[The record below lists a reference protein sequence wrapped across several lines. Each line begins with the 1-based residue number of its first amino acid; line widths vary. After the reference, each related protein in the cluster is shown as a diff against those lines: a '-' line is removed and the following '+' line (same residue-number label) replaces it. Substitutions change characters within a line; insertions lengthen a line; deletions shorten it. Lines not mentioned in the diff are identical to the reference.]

1 MAQTDTTRAIIHVD
15 MDEFFAAVEKL
26 DNPSLVGKPLLVGG
40 DPRARGVVATASYE
54 ARVFGCHSAMAMAK
68 AVRLCPHAIVIH
80 PHFERYSALSKQ
92 VFEIFHQFTP
102 LVEGLSID
110 EAFLDL
116 SGTERLHGF
125 DGTETRQGI
134 ADIRLRNSD
143 CGLRIAAKKDQP
155 IDLPTTLDGRQ
166 SEFRI
171 PNSEM
176 PLDWARDVAFKIKSR
191 IRAET
196 GLTASVGVSFNKF
209 LAKLAS
215 DLKKPDGL
223 VVIEPSQ
230 VRDTLDPLP
239 VTKIW
244 GVGPAAAAQLERLNI
259 RTIGQLRRADAQL
272 LRRTFGLEMAEHY
285 LALAHG
291 EDDRPVETDG
301 QAKSVGQE
309 ETFAVDVDRLDPLR
323 GVLLGQVQEVARRLR
338 AQRLKARTVTL
349 KIRHGDFTT
358 ITRSRTLDAPTYSTD
373 DLWEAAKSVLEEWA
387 AKQFRP
393 LRLLG
398 MHASNLTGE
407 HGGQLGLFTE
417 AGDQKRQRLDK
428 TVDDITSR
436 FGEGTIKRGE

>member
-1 MAQTDTTRAIIHVD
+1 

-26 DNPSLVGKPLLVGG
+26 DDPSLVGKPLLVGG
-40 DPRARGVVATASYE
+40 DPKARGVVATASYE

-80 PHFERYSALSKQ
+80 PHFERYSAASKR
-92 VFEIFHQFTP
+92 VFEIFRQFTP

-110 EAFLDL
+110 EAFMDVT
-116 SGTERLHGF
+116 GCERLHVQ
-125 DGTETRQGI
+125 QGQHAR
-134 ADIRLRNSD
+134 ADLGMAPGSD
-143 CGLRIAAKKDQP
+143 IEGCHAQVRAGMSWASEVAAK
-155 IDLPTTLDGRQ
+155 
-166 SEFRI
+166 
-171 PNSEM
+171 
-176 PLDWARDVAFKIKSR
+176 IKTC
-191 IRAET
+191 IRAQT

-223 VVIEPSQ
+223 VVIGPSQ
-230 VRDTLDPLP
+230 VREILDPLP

-244 GVGPAAAAQLERLNI
+244 GVGPAAAGQLERLNI
-259 RTIGQLRRADAQL
+259 RTIGQLARADRQL
-272 LRRTFGLEMAEHY
+272 MGRTFGAEMADHY

-291 EDDRPVETDG
+291 QDDRPVETEG

-309 ETFAVDVDRLDPLR
+309 ETFAVDIDRLDPLR

-338 AQRLKARTVTL
+338 AERLKARTVTL

-358 ITRSRTLDAPTYSTD
+358 ITRSRTLDAPTHSTD
-373 DLWEAAKSVLEEWA
+373 DLWEAAKAVLEVWA

-428 TVDDITSR
+428 TLDDITTR
-436 FGEGTIKRGE
+436 FGEGTIRRGK

>member
-1 MAQTDTTRAIIHVD
+1 
-15 MDEFFAAVEKL
+15 MDEFFAAAEKL
-26 DNPSLVGKPLLVGG
+26 DDPSLVGKPLLVGG
-40 DPRARGVVATASYE
+40 DPKARGVVATASYE

-80 PHFERYSALSKQ
+80 PHFERYSAASKQ

-102 LVEGLSID
+102 MVEGLSID

-116 SGTERLHGF
+116 SGTQRLHAKES
-125 DGTETRQGI
+125 GTRDSGVGIREKQPATPSVESRNPNPETR
-134 ADIRLRNSD
+134 SD
-143 CGLRIAAKKDQP
+143 LG
-155 IDLPTTLDGRQ
+155 
-166 SEFRI
+166 
-171 PNSEM
+171 
-176 PLDWARDVAFKIKSR
+176 WARDVAFKIKSR
-191 IRAET
+191 IRTET

-223 VVIEPSQ
+223 VVIEPSR
-230 VRDTLDPLP
+230 VREILDPLP

-244 GVGPAAAAQLERLNI
+244 GVGPAAATQLERLNI
-259 RTIGQLRRADAQL
+259 RTIGQLARADRQL
-272 LRRTFGLEMAEHY
+272 MGRAFGAEMAEHY
-285 LALAHG
+285 LALARG
-291 EDDRPVETDG
+291 EDDRPVETEG

-309 ETFAVDVDRLDPLR
+309 ETFAVDIDRLDPLR

-338 AQRLKARTVTL
+338 AERLKARTVTL

-358 ITRSRTLDAPTYSTD
+358 ITRSRTLDAPTHSTD
-373 DLWEAAKSVLEEWA
+373 DLWNAAKAVLEEWA

-428 TVDDITSR
+428 TVDDIASR
-436 FGEGTIKRGE
+436 FGAGAIKRGREDKAGK

>member
-1 MAQTDTTRAIIHVD
+1 

-40 DPRARGVVATASYE
+40 DPKARGVVATASYE

-68 AVRLCPHAIVIH
+68 AVRLCPHAIIIH
-80 PHFERYSALSKQ
+80 PHFERYSAASKQ
-92 VFEIFHQFTP
+92 VFEIFRQFTP

-116 SGTERLHGF
+116 SGTERLHELG
-125 DGTETRQGI
+125 GTATRHDP
-134 ADIRLRNSD
+134 ADSRLRNAD
-143 CGLRIAAKKDQP
+143 CGLRISGKKDQSVYP
-155 IDLPTTLDGRQ
+155 SPTPDERQ
-166 SEFRI
+166 SEIRN
-171 PNSEM
+171 PKSAM
-176 PLDWARDVAFKIKSR
+176 PLDWARGIALRIKSR
-191 IRAET
+191 IREET

-223 VVIEPSQ
+223 VVIEPSR
-230 VRDTLDPLP
+230 VREILDPLP
-239 VTKIW
+239 VMKIW
-244 GVGPAAAAQLERLNI
+244 GVGPAAAGQLERLNI
-259 RTIGQLRRADAQL
+259 RTIGQLARADAQL
-272 LRRTFGLEMAEHY
+272 LGRTFGAEMAEHY

-291 EDDRPVETDG
+291 QDDRPVETEG

-309 ETFAVDVDRLDPLR
+309 ETFAVDIDRLDPLR

-338 AQRLKARTVTL
+338 ADRLKARTVTL

-358 ITRSRTLDAPTYSTD
+358 ITRSRTLDAPTHSTD
-373 DLWEAAKSVLEEWA
+373 DLWDAAKAVLEEWA

-417 AGDQKRQRLDK
+417 TGDQKRQRLDK
-428 TVDDITSR
+428 TVDDITTR
-436 FGEGTIKRGE
+436 FGEGTIRRGK

>member
-1 MAQTDTTRAIIHVD
+1 MAETETTRAIIHVD

-26 DNPSLVGKPLLVGG
+26 DNPDLRGKPLLVGG
-40 DPRARGVVATASYE
+40 DPKARGVVATASYE

-80 PHFERYSALSKQ
+80 PHFERYSAASKQ
-92 VFEIFHQFTP
+92 VFEIFRQFTP

-110 EAFLDL
+110 EAFLDVT
-116 SGTERLHGF
+116 GCERLHRKI
-125 DGTETRQGI
+125 GTDPIYFPHAREGRMDAEEINRVRPYFSI
-134 ADIRLRNSD
+134 AR
-143 CGLRIAAKKDQP
+143 
-155 IDLPTTLDGRQ
+155 
-166 SEFRI
+166 E
-171 PNSEM
+171 
-176 PLDWARDVAFKIKSR
+176 IKAR

-223 VVIEPSQ
+223 VVIGPSQ
-230 VRDTLDPLP
+230 VREILDPLP

-244 GVGPAAAAQLERLNI
+244 GVGPAAAGQLERLNV
-259 RTIGQLRRADAQL
+259 RTIGQLARADAQL
-272 LRRTFGLEMAEHY
+272 LRRTFGAEMAEHY

-291 EDDRPVETDG
+291 RDDRPVETEG

-309 ETFAVDVDRLDPLR
+309 ETFAVDIDRLDPLR

-338 AQRLKARTVTL
+338 ADRLKARTVTL

-358 ITRSRTLDAPTYSTD
+358 ITRSRTLDAPTHSTD
-373 DLWEAAKSVLEEWA
+373 DLWDAAKAVLEEWA

-428 TVDDITSR
+428 TVDDIASR
-436 FGEGTIKRGE
+436 FGAGAIKRGNK